1 MNENIEK
8 EDLKEYSVRIFET
21 RKKYIDIKAKSEE
34 EAIEKVKRLY
44 WSGKIELDDENTE
57 TVEFD

>member
-34 EAIEKVKRLY
+34 EAIEKVKELY
-44 WSGKIELDDENTE
+44 WNGKIELNDENTE